1 MNTTF
6 SAEELRLLGVL
17 IEKSMTTPDGYP
29 LTINAMVA
37 GCNQK
42 QNRDPVV
49 HYDEGTISRALRNLR
64 QKGVVDQAPPSPG
77 ARSNRYLHRATEH
90 FGWDRRELAIMTE
103 LMLRGPQTPGE
114 LRTRAGRMTPFQDVQ
129 SVVNILEG
137 LKAGQTRFVEV
148 LPREPGQS
156 ANRWRHLIGDGSER
170 QPGPH
175 APGSPHP
182 AGADSAALATQSADA
197 PTPGVQPD
205 GDTAARLAAIES
217 RLDEL
222 VRRVDALERR
232 LAEPNGQD

>member
-1 MNTTF
+1 MTTSL

-17 IEKSMTTPDGYP
+17 IEKSMTTPEGYP
-29 LTINAMVA
+29 LTINSMVA

-49 HYDEGTISRALRNLR
+49 SFDEGTISRALRNLR
-64 QKGVVDQAPPSPG
+64 NKGIAEQAPPSPG

-90 FGWDRRELAIMTE
+90 FGWDRRELAVMTE

-137 LKAGQTRFVEV
+137 LKSGEHVFVEM
-148 LPREPGQS
+148 LPRVPGQS
-156 ANRWRHLIGDGSER
+156 ANRWRHLIGDGSEP
-170 QPGPH
+170 QPAAA
-175 APGSPHP
+175 APQD
-182 AGADSAALATQSADA
+182 AAASASEPRAAANPVASQGESLTELSARVSALE
-197 PTPGVQPD
+197 
-205 GDTAARLAAIES
+205 ARMNDLAR

-222 VRRVDALERR
+222 ER
-232 LAEPNGQD
+232 